1 MASNLNTSQDD
12 PRIVYTYAERNKA
25 DILDALSP
33 HFQKAEQVLELAS
46 GSGQHVVTWAQSFPA
61 VRFHPSEINDPALLS
76 SISAYIKEFPNVLP
90 PLTLDATCAADWDR
104 VQTLVARNGL
114 FDVIYMGNV
123 LHIAPWSVTLAL
135 AKNLHTVLAVGGV
148 FVLYGA
154 FKRDGKFTTTSNE
167 EFDKQLRARNSEWG
181 LRDIAD
187 VAAEFEKSGLTL
199 REIKDMPA
207 NNFILVFKKG
217 TVMELV

>member
-1 MASNLNTSQDD
+1 MAANLNTGHGD
-12 PRIVYTYAERNKA
+12 PRIVYPYAERNKA
-25 DILDALSP
+25 DILNALSP
-33 HFQKAEQVLELAS
+33 HFQKAERVLELAS
-46 GSGQHVVTWAQSFPA
+46 GSGQHVVTWAQTFPT
-61 VRFHPSEINDPALLS
+61 VRFHPSEIDDPALLA
-76 SISAYIKEFPNVLP
+76 SINAYINDLPNIMP
-90 PLTLDATCAADWDR
+90 PLTLNATCTADWDR

-123 LHIAPWSVTLAL
+123 LHIAPWDVTLAL

-154 FKRDGKFTTTSNE
+154 FKRDGKFTTASNE
-167 EFDKQLRARNSEWG
+167 EFDQQLRARNSEWG

-217 TVMELV
+217 Q